1 MIATG
6 LSQGSGT
13 SAARRYAGTMAGLW
27 SGLASTLH
35 GLDALAVDSRRLDE
49 ETVDTLRLLQYRL
62 HWASEALAGVEPPA
76 LTLELH
82 EDLSDALVDAREW
95 TGDVAAAL
103 ERHGRAGAE
112 EFLLGWR
119 GALFR
124 VRLAQ
129 MRLSSTSPDE
139 AEPAAGVPWSAAA
152 ATLCTFVGV
161 AAFAAGA
168 LIVAW
173 PLWAAGLALVAGGT
187 LLYRGPR

>member
-1 MIATG
+1 MG
-6 LSQGSGT
+6 QGSGT
-13 SAARRYAGTMAGLW
+13 SAARGYAGTMAGLW

-35 GLDALAVDSRRLDE
+35 GLDALAADSRRLDE
-49 ETVDTLRLLQYRL
+49 DAVDALRLLQYRL

-76 LTLELH
+76 PTLELH
-82 EDLSDALVDAREW
+82 DDLSDALVDAREW

-103 ERHGRAGAE
+103 ERHGRAGAD

-129 MRLSSTSPDE
+129 MRLSSTSIDG
-139 AEPAAGVPWSAAA
+139 EPAVGFPWSAAA

-187 LLYRGPR
+187 VLYRGPR